1 MTKEELKKIKLF
13 LMDMDGTVYIGPNK
27 IPGAFEALET
37 LRQNGRRV
45 CFLTNNSSRSQ
56 DQYVEHLKRYDFE
69 ASMDEVYTSAL
80 ATVGYLKKH
89 HPGARVYVLAP
100 PRVQA
105 EMRRHGID
113 VIDGCPAERKDYPD
127 VVVVAFDTTLTYDR
141 LYAACRYIHA
151 GATYVAT
158 HPDNFCPAAECNMPD
173 MGGFIAIIEKTL
185 DRLPDVIVG
194 KPYAPMAEAVGEKFG
209 LQPDE
214 IAMVGDRLYTDIR
227 FGVDNGFAGILVMTG
242 ETTPEMLAAS
252 PIRPTLV
259 LDTFADILPMLDLQ

>member
-1 MTKEELKKIKLF
+1 MTKEELQGIKLF
-13 LMDMDGTVYIGPNK
+13 LMDMDGTVYLGPRK

-37 LRQNGRRV
+37 LRHNGRKV

-56 DQYVEHLKRYDFE
+56 DQYVEHIRRYDFE
-69 ASMDEVYTSAL
+69 ASLDEVYTSGL
-80 ATVGYLKKH
+80 ATCGYLNKH
-89 HPGARVYVLAP
+89 HKGARVYALAT
-100 PRVQA
+100 PRVQE
-105 EMRRHGID
+105 EMRRNGVN
-113 VIDGCPAERKDYPD
+113 VIEGEPTDRKDYPD

-158 HPDNFCPAAECNMPD
+158 HPDNFCPALECNMPD
-173 MGGFIAIIEKTL
+173 LGGFIAIIEKTIGKT
-185 DRLPDVIVG
+185 PDVIVG
-194 KPYAPMAEAVGEKFG
+194 KPYAPMAEAVSEKFG
-209 LQPDE
+209 LQPHE

-242 ETTPEMLAAS
+242 ETDRAMLDAS

-259 LDTFADILPMLDLQ
+259 LETFADILPLLGL

>member
-1 MTKEELKKIKLF
+1 MTKDELAQIKLF
-13 LMDMDGTVYIGPNK
+13 LMDMDGTVYLGPQK

-37 LRQNGRRV
+37 LRRHGRRI

-56 DQYVEHLKRYDFE
+56 DQYVEHIRRYDFE
-69 ASMDEVYTSAL
+69 ASPEEVYTSAM
-80 ATVGYLKKH
+80 ATCGYLNKRYPH
-89 HPGARVYVLAP
+89 APTYVLAP
-100 PRVQA
+100 PRVRA
-105 EMRRHGID
+105 EMRRMGVNVLEGEPSD
-113 VIDGCPAERKDYPD
+113 PAQYPA

-151 GATYVAT
+151 GAVYVAT
-158 HPDNFCPAAECNMPD
+158 HPDNFCPALECNMPD
-173 MGGFIAIIEKTL
+173 MGGFIALIEKTL

-209 LQPDE
+209 LLPRE

-242 ETTPEMLAAS
+242 ETTPAMLEAS

-259 LDTFADILPMLDLQ
+259 LDTFADILPLLGL

>member
-1 MTKEELKKIKLF
+1 MTKEELKQIKLF
-13 LMDMDGTVYIGPNK
+13 LMDMDGTVYLGPQK

-37 LRQNGRRV
+37 LRASGRQV

-56 DQYVEHLKRYDFE
+56 DQYVEHIARYDFA
-69 ASMDEVYTSAL
+69 ASLDEVYTSGL
-80 ATVGYLKKH
+80 ATCGYLNKH
-89 HPGARVYVLAP
+89 HKGARVFVLAP
-100 PRVQA
+100 PRVQE
-105 EMRRHGID
+105 EMRRHGVN
-113 VIDGCPAERKDYPD
+113 VIEGTPSDRKDYPD

-158 HPDNFCPAAECNMPD
+158 HPDNFCPALECNMPD
-173 MGGFIAIIEKTL
+173 MGGFIALIEKTL

-194 KPYAPMAEAVGEKFG
+194 KPYAPMAEAVSEKFG
-209 LQPDE
+209 LRPNQ

-242 ETTPEMLAAS
+242 ETTPAMLAES

-259 LDTFADILPMLDLQ
+259 LNTFADILPLLDLQ